1 MGESSSTFSPPLF
14 SDVPSTI
21 PLPTWNAAQ
30 ERFADGSST
39 VCEAFDRLVQAYGRP
54 AAGSPV
60 VDAGVLN
67 VSYKSGDL
75 SSSDD
80 VPIDMLGNP
89 RTNAPDLGA
98 VELD

>member
-1 MGESSSTFSPPLF
+1 
-14 SDVPSTI
+14 
-21 PLPTWNAAQ
+21 
-30 ERFADGSST
+30 
-39 VCEAFDRLVQAYGRP
+39 LVQAFGRP

-60 VDAGVLN
+60 VDADVLN

-80 VPIDMLGNP
+80 VTIDMLGNP